1 VVIKLERLPN
11 KRLNGFDLNVYKLL
25 AKAIYNR
32 ENVSK
37 LAKDS
42 GMT

>member
-11 KRLNGFDLNVYKLL
+11 KRLNGFDLNAYKLL

-32 ENVSK
+32 EDVSK